1 MAEKRSVRAQAQSI
15 IIYGGEEGR
24 SLELTVTPE
33 LLELLDLTAV
43 INLWTSER
51 FHYSFSGMII
61 AFRYGRHGISE
72 WFRQYLAQQ
81 SVDFAAMLRYRGI
94 LEDQL
99 RERIASYELPFT
111 DPQSGYPDGRRSATS
126 SALSWIGFAKSFAQ
140 EQRHEWTGLRHL
152 MGAVIFAQ
160 DLPAEDLRR
169 WRFERREWASSYLD
183 YVSRDLPQDL
193 DFWRQVNGRT
203 FGRVSSELSRADID
217 RFSERARF
225 ILARA
230 DQARKSAAFQ

>member
-1 MAEKRSVRAQAQSI
+1 
-15 IIYGGEEGR
+15 
-24 SLELTVTPE
+24 
-33 LLELLDLTAV
+33 
-43 INLWTSER
+43 
-51 FHYSFSGMII
+51 
-61 AFRYGRHGISE
+61 
-72 WFRQYLAQQ
+72 
-81 SVDFAAMLRYRGI
+81 
-94 LEDQL
+94 
-99 RERIASYELPFT
+99 
-111 DPQSGYPDGRRSATS
+111 
-126 SALSWIGFAKSFAQ
+126 
-140 EQRHEWTGLRHL
+140 

-193 DFWRQVNGRT
+193 DFWREVNGRT